1 MAYYHGVKTRQVGT
15 SVSTPVTAGSGI
27 AFVVG
32 TAPVHIVDGKTNVP
46 VLGNNYSEAVA
57 ALGYSDNWEKYS
69 LCEVMYSHYKLYGVS
84 PVVFVNVLD
93 PVKHK
98 KSVPAADV
106 DLVEKKAYLPL
117 EAIKSTVVVKSESGA
132 GGTTYEAGRDYD
144 LFYDNEKLVLEILD
158 GGTIPESAT
167 KLNIAYSEVDPSKV
181 TDAEIIGGFNVE
193 TKETTGFELID
204 KVFPLL
210 GIIPD
215 IILCP
220 GWSHKAEIAAIMS
233 SKAQNINGIFEGKA
247 LIDADTTVVKH
258 YADVPAWKKTNN
270 INVKTEAICF
280 PMCKLGGR
288 IFHMSTQAAGLMAK
302 VDTENGDCPC
312 ESPSNKP
319 LKIDSTILKDG
330 TEVALDLQQAN
341 FLNSNGIVTA
351 LNFIGG
357 FVLWGNELASYPA
370 STDVKDYFI
379 CVSRM
384 FGWVSNSVIL
394 TYWTK
399 VDKKLNR
406 RLIDSVIDSLN
417 IWLNGLTSEEK
428 LLGGRVEFKDEEN
441 STTALMAGK
450 AVFHIY
456 MTPPSPAKELEFI
469 LEYDVDYV
477 SAALKA

>member
-1 MAYYHGVKTRQVGT
+1 MAYYHGVKTRQIET
-15 SVSTPVTAGSGI
+15 SVSTPVAAGSGI

-32 TAPVHIVDGKTNVP
+32 TAPVHMVGGKTNVP
-46 VLGNNYSEAVA
+46 ILGNNYNEVVT
-57 ALGYSDNWEKYS
+57 ALGYSDNWEKYN
-69 LCEVMYSHYKLYGVS
+69 LCEVMYSHFKLYGVS

-93 PVKHK
+93 PAKHK
-98 KSVPAADV
+98 KVVPAADI

-117 EAIKSTVVVKSESGA
+117 EAIKSTVVVKSEAGA
-132 GGTTYEAGRDYD
+132 GGTAYEVGKDYD
-144 LFYDNEKLVLEILD
+144 LFYDNEKLVLEVLD
-158 GGTIPESAT
+158 GGTILESTT
-167 KLNIAYSEVDPSKV
+167 KLNIAYSEVDSSKV

-193 TKETTGFELID
+193 TKESTGFELID
-204 KVFPLL
+204 KVFPML

-247 LIDADTTVVKH
+247 LIDVDTTTVKH
-258 YADVPAWKKTNN
+258 YADAPAWKRADN
-270 INVKTEAICF
+270 INSKTQILCF
-280 PMCKLGGR
+280 PMCKLGNR
-288 IFHMSTQAAGLMAK
+288 VFHMSTQMAGLIAR

-312 ESPSNKP
+312 ESPSNK
-319 LKIDSTILKDG
+319 LMQIDSAVLKDG
-330 TEVALDLQQAN
+330 TEIAIGLQEAN

-357 FVLWGNELASYPA
+357 FVLWGNETACFPA
-370 STDVKDYFI
+370 NTDVKDYFI

-384 FGWVSNSVIL
+384 FNWVSNSVIL
-394 TYWTK
+394 TYWSRI
-399 VDKKLNR
+399 DSKLNR
-406 RLIDSVIDSLN
+406 RLIDSIIDSLN

-469 LEYDVDYV
+469 LEYDANYIT
-477 SAALKA
+477 AALKA